1 MDNDPDAPKLEDL
14 ADDELLALAFERGI
28 SVRGA
33 HSVSVIQRIL
43 VAKYSSS
50 ESTESREVESEA
62 NKAKY
67 RVCGWLNSLE

>member
-33 HSVSVIQRIL
+33 RSVCCSASWLPSIG
-43 VAKYSSS
+43 SSQDG
-50 ESTESREVESEA
+50 EVSNEA
-62 NKAKY
+62 NQAKY
-67 RVCGWLNSLE
+67 RVYGVLESL